1 MPNLSTSPSTG
12 CAVPDV
18 AAVEQYC
25 FLWFFRVIFVFRSWP
40 TAVFRL
46 NRRFVF
52 NQAALFTATRIAI
65 LAQLADQDRNLLEL

>member
-12 CAVPDV
+12 CAVPDF

-25 FLWFFRVIFVFRSWP
+25 LPWFFRVIFVSFSWP

-52 NQAALFTATRIAI
+52 NQAALFAATRIAI
-65 LAQLADQDRNLLEL
+65 LAQLADQDGNLLEL